1 MIGLLPRARVFI
13 EDARSADADG
23 LADIHGDAFA
33 RAWSADDF
41 AALLASPAVFALA
54 LRRESPFGL
63 RRTAGFAIVR
73 IAADEAEILT
83 IAVRAA
89 SRGKGYG
96 RLLMDE
102 ALRRLYRERVAACFL
117 EVDRGNAAALALY
130 KAIGFTKV
138 GERKGYYPAAD
149 GDDRTALVM
158 RLQLR

>member
-1 MIGLLPRARVFI
+1 MMGLLPRARLFI
-13 EDARSADADG
+13 EDAKSADADG

-41 AALLASPAVFALA
+41 AALLASPNVFALA
-54 LRRESPFGL
+54 LRRESPFGS
-63 RRTAGFAIVR
+63 RRTVGFAIAR

-89 SRGKGYG
+89 SRGRGYG

-102 ALRRLYRERVAACFL
+102 VLRRLYRERVASCFL

-130 KAIGFTKV
+130 TALGFAAV
-138 GERKGYYPAAD
+138 GERKGYYRAAD